1 MIVNRVPY
9 PGVGYPQQNNFAG
22 IFRFKIDSPLF
33 VSSGVIVSPQLCIH
47 RGVRCPQRGKYKN
60 SPVSASPGSHL
71 EFFSKLNTFATPFKW
86 SIIQKQLLL
95 TLLQNDICFLFEKLS
110 LRRDWGVFHF
120 NLHISAPEVK
130 KNLSRLS
137 R

>member
-1 MIVNRVPY
+1 MANFCRVKSIPCIFFKGQSHEFFTFTLFHKNY
-9 PGVGYPQQNNFAG
+9 FVGYPQQNNFAG

-95 TLLQNDICFLFEKLS
+95 TLLLNDICFLFEKLS
-110 LRRDWGVFHF
+110 LR
-120 NLHISAPEVK
+120 
-130 KNLSRLS
+130 
-137 R
+137 